1 MTSTTSGVRADWVR
15 FRSGADEIRGYLAT
29 PAWAGEGVA
38 VPAVIMAHE
47 NLGVTEHR
55 QQVTRRFAEEGLAC
69 LTVDLFSRIGGRPP
83 QDYTSTAERREK
95 AFKVAPDEQAIPDLT
110 AGADYLAGHSGIDG
124 GRLAAVG
131 FCLGGGTVLQW
142 VTEMD
147 RLRCAVVLYG
157 IPVLPP
163 RYRPD
168 GVERSRI
175 AVAGRVKVPLQTH
188 FGGADDAIP
197 FEQVLSLRDALR
209 AAPVEVDFNI
219 YPGAGHAY
227 HDETHPNHDS
237 AAAALTWSR
246 MMSFLKDGLA

>member
-15 FRSGADEIRGYLAT
+15 FPSGTDEIRGYLAT
-29 PAWAGEGVA
+29 PGWAGAGVVA
-38 VPAVIMAHE
+38 PAVITAHE

-55 QQVTRRFAEEGLAC
+55 QQVTRRFAEHGFAC

-83 QDYTSTAERREK
+83 QDYISTAERREK
-95 AFKVAPDEQAIPDLT
+95 AFKAAPDEQAIPDLT
-110 AGADYLAGHSGIDG
+110 AGADYLAGHPWIDG

-142 VTEMD
+142 ATETD

-163 RYRPD
+163 EYRPD

-175 AVAGRVKVPLQTH
+175 AVAGAVKVPLQTH

-197 FEQVLSLRDALR
+197 FDQVLSLRDALR
-209 AAPVEVDFNI
+209 CAPVDVDFNI
-219 YPGAGHAY
+219 YPRAGHAY
-227 HDETHPNHDS
+227 HDETHPNHDAD
-237 AAAALTWSR
+237 AAASTWSR
-246 MMSFLKDGLA
+246 MMSFLRTHLE